1 MSGAIILQIVLIIFN
16 AIFAG
21 AEIAVISMKKE
32 KLIKLEQEGDKRA
45 ERLLCLSSNPARM
58 LAVIQVAI
66 TLAGFLGSAY
76 AADNFSA
83 DFVDFLVGAGV
94 HIPKHVLQNICVF
107 LITLI
112 ISYFSIV
119 FGELIPKRIAMQKPE
134 RVALAFSGFLTVVS
148 YLFAPLVW
156 LLTVTTD
163 TILSW
168 FPMDTGKSDEES
180 KE

>member
-1 MSGAIILQIVLIIFN
+1 MLGAVILQIILILLN

-21 AEIAVISMKKE
+21 AEIAVISMKRE
-32 KLIKLEQEGDKRA
+32 KLEILEREGDRRA
-45 ERLLCLSSNPARM
+45 KRLLCLSDNPARM

-83 DFVDFLVGAGV
+83 DFVNFLIRTGI

-107 LITLI
+107 VITLI

-134 RVALAFSGFLTVVS
+134 KVALTFSGFLIAVS
-148 YLFAPLVW
+148 VLFAPLVW
-156 LLTVTTD
+156 LLTATTEG
-163 TILSW
+163 ILSC
-168 FPMDTGKSDEES
+168 FPVDGEE
-180 KE
+180 KEEE